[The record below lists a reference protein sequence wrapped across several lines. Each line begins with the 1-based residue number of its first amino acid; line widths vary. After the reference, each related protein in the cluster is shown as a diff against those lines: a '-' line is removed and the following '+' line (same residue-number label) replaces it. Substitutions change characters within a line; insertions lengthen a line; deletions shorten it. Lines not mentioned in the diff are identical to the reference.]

1 MICFF
6 EIFKPLPYLVDTDE
20 RQFPTIRPRTL
31 YLSLICFTLYHTKKR
46 LNPRIMAKMSK
57 MEQTPLPESLTLE
70 QELLN
75 MRDAFR
81 QHQNDIRQKYRI
93 SANEMEIILYIHDF
107 GPQRMKAIGE
117 KFKIKFS
124 TLTSLVDKIE
134 RLGLV
139 KRMNSKEDRRSI
151 LVTITKKGSRMLEE
165 YNDQITLIATK
176 IKSVTQTETLPD
188 LVETLHK
195 VNN

>member
-1 MICFF
+1 MI
-6 EIFKPLPYLVDTDE
+6 
-20 RQFPTIRPRTL
+20 
-31 YLSLICFTLYHTKKR
+31 
-46 LNPRIMAKMSK
+46 NPRIMAKMSK
-57 MEQTPLPESLTLE
+57 MEQTPLPEALTLE

-81 QHQNDIRQKYRI
+81 QHQNDIRSKYRI

-139 KRMNSKEDRRSI
+139 KRVNSKEDRRSI
-151 LVTITKKGSRMLEE
+151 LVTVTKKGQRMLEE
-165 YNDQITLIATK
+165 YNDQINVIASR
-176 IKSVTQTETLPD
+176 IKTASEGSTLPG
-188 LVETLHK
+188 LVETLHR
-195 VNN
+195 VNVDDN

>member
-1 MICFF
+1 
-6 EIFKPLPYLVDTDE
+6 
-20 RQFPTIRPRTL
+20 
-31 YLSLICFTLYHTKKR
+31 
-46 LNPRIMAKMSK
+46 MAKMIKIDQSP
-57 MEQTPLPESLTLE
+57 MPESMTLE
-70 QELLN
+70 QELLM

-93 SANEMEIILYIHDF
+93 SANEMEIILNIHDF

-139 KRMNSKEDRRSI
+139 KRVNSKEDRRSI
-151 LVTITKKGSRMLEE
+151 LVTITKKGSRMLDE
-165 YNDQITLIATK
+165 YNDQITVIATK
-176 IKSVTQTETLPD
+176 IKSITQSETLPG

-195 VNN
+195 VNS

>member
-1 MICFF
+1 
-6 EIFKPLPYLVDTDE
+6 
-20 RQFPTIRPRTL
+20 
-31 YLSLICFTLYHTKKR
+31 
-46 LNPRIMAKMSK
+46 MSK
-57 MEQTPLPESLTLE
+57 MEQSTLPESMTLE
-70 QELLN
+70 QELLV

-93 SANEMEIILYIHDF
+93 SANEMEIILHIHDF

-139 KRMNSKEDRRSI
+139 KRVNSKEDRRSI
-151 LVTITKKGSRMLEE
+151 LVNITKKGSRMLEE
-165 YNDQITLIATK
+165 YNDQIKVIATK
-176 IKSVTQTETLPD
+176 IKSMAQNETLPG
-188 LVETLHK
+188 LLETLHH
-195 VNN
+195 VNS

>member
-1 MICFF
+1 
-6 EIFKPLPYLVDTDE
+6 
-20 RQFPTIRPRTL
+20 
-31 YLSLICFTLYHTKKR
+31 
-46 LNPRIMAKMSK
+46 MAKMSK

-81 QHQNDIRQKYRI
+81 QHQNDIRTKYRI
-93 SANEMEIILYIHDF
+93 SANEMEIILHIHDF
-107 GPQRMKAIGE
+107 GAQRMKAIGE

-139 KRMNSKEDRRSI
+139 KRVNSKEDRRSI
-151 LVTITKKGSRMLEE
+151 LVTVTKKGQRMLEE
-165 YNDQITLIATK
+165 YNDQVKVLASRIQNVSQGESI
-176 IKSVTQTETLPD
+176 PG

-195 VNN
+195 INVEN